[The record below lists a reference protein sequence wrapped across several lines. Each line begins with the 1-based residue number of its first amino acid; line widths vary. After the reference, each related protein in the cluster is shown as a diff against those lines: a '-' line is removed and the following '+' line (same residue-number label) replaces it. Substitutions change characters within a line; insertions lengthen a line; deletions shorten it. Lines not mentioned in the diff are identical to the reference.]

1 MRAILIAVAMTA
13 LLLVAAPVV
22 LAGHGGGELLRAE
35 SSARR

>member
-13 LLLVAAPVV
+13 LLLVAGPVA

-35 SSARR
+35 SSAGR